1 MKDPPANTAVFS
13 TSETVAYLRTSRAS
27 LYRWFKSGDLKFIKM
42 GGRTLVRRADAD
54 DFVARCAA
62 GHRPARPPPRS

>member
-1 MKDPPANTAVFS
+1 MKPMKDPPANTAVFS
-13 TSETVAYLRTSRAS
+13 VSETMAYLRTSRAGV
-27 LYRWFKSGDLKFIKM
+27 YRWFKSGDLRFIKM

-62 GHRPARPPPRS
+62 ISRSA